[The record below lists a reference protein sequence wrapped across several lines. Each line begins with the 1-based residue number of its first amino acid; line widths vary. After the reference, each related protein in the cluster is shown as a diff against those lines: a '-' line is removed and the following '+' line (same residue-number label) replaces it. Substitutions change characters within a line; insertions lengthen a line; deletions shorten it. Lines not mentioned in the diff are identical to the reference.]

1 MAAATVANK
10 CRTLV
15 VEDDRSSCDALTKL
29 LARFGYPVEC
39 ATTLQRA
46 MDLLSWN
53 PGCILLDLMLPDG
66 NGIDLI
72 QKLRD
77 ENLPIKVAVMTAV
90 SDPDLLRKVRDLA
103 PEALFQKPVNFV
115 QVIRWLDESA
125 G

>member
-1 MAAATVANK
+1 MPAAAIANK

-29 LARFGYPVEC
+29 LAKFGYPVEC
-39 ATTLQRA
+39 ATTFKQA
-46 MDLLSWN
+46 IDLLSWN

-66 NGIDLI
+66 NGIDI
-72 QKLRD
+72 MRKIRD

-90 SDPDLLRKVRDLA
+90 ADPDLLEKVRDLT
-103 PEALFQKPVNFV
+103 PEAIFQKPVNFV